1 MIPSPGDR
9 RSKGMNML
17 KQALLGLAMASALST
32 AAHAETINILM
43 EGVPDTEYVKTL
55 LPQFTKETGIE
66 VNLEVVNYAEM
77 HTKLVPQLLA
87 AEGSYSAIVVD
98 FYWVGEF
105 TKAGWLAPL
114 DERIKADGFDTS
126 VYVPKMMDLVGQV
139 DGVTYMLPFYNYAMG
154 LLYRTD
160 LLADEKNKADFLA
173 ATGMELA
180 PPKTWGE
187 YLEQVKFF
195 TKDGMHG
202 VVNQGL
208 RPDPIAMEW
217 SNYLFANGGEYH
229 DADWHATLNNAAG
242 IAALDQYTTN
252 VNKYGPLGSAS
263 FSFDEAFNVMAQGGA
278 YSYITYNF
286 FRAAI
291 DDPAKSAVAGK
302 VEIMPVPGQTPGV
315 GASLNGAW
323 GWAIPKS
330 SPNPDAAWTFLKW
343 VESHDIAKQR
353 ALQGGSPTRI
363 DVFDAAEV
371 NAKYPYTAAMKEMLL
386 TSHNFPVFTYTP
398 QLVEVLGRELSL
410 AVAGEKPAAE
420 ALAAV
425 ETEMNELAKKD
436 GKLK

>member
-1 MIPSPGDR
+1 MIRQLMLGTMLAGVLASP
-9 RSKGMNML
+9 
-17 KQALLGLAMASALST
+17 
-32 AAHAETINILM
+32 AAAETVSILM

-55 LPQFTKETGIE
+55 LPEFKAKTGID

-77 HTKLVPQLLA
+77 HTKLVPQLVA
-87 AEGSYSAIVVD
+87 PKGSYSAIVVD

-114 DERIKADGFDTS
+114 DDRIAADKMDTS
-126 VYVPKMMDLVGQV
+126 VYIPKLMDLVGKV
-139 DGVTYMLPFYNYAMG
+139 NGVTYMLPFYNYAMG
-154 LLYRTD
+154 LLYRKD
-160 LLADEKNKADFLA
+160 LLENDKNKADFKALN
-173 ATGMELA
+173 GFDLA
-180 PPKTWGE
+180 PPKTWDE
-187 YLEQVKFF
+187 YLKQVAFF
-195 TKDGMHG
+195 TKDDMHG

-217 SNYLFANGGEYH
+217 SNYLFANGEEYH
-229 DADWHATLNNAAG
+229 DDDWRPTFNNEKGA
-242 IAALDQYTTN
+242 AALDQYATN
-252 VNKYGPLGSAS
+252 VNKYGPVGSAS
-263 FSFDEAFNVMAQGGA
+263 FSFDEAFNVMAQGKA

-286 FRAAI
+286 FRASI
-291 DDPAKSAVAGK
+291 DDPSKSSVVGK
-302 VEIMPVPGQTPGV
+302 VEIMPVPGPTPGS

-343 VESHDIAKQR
+343 VESRDTAKKR
-353 ALQGGSPTRI
+353 ALQGGSPTRT
-363 DVFDAAEV
+363 DVFDDAEV
-371 NAKYPYTAAMKEMLL
+371 NSKYPYAQALKQMLL

-410 AVAGEKPAAE
+410 AVAGEKKSPD

-425 ETEMNELAKKD
+425 QTEFIELAKKD

>member
-1 MIPSPGDR
+1 M
-9 RSKGMNML
+9 KKLLML
-17 KQALLGLAMASALST
+17 GSAIALVAGPV
-32 AAHAETINILM
+32 HAETINILM
-43 EGVPDTEYVKTL
+43 ESVPDTRFVQEVV
-55 LPQFTKETGIE
+55 PQFTEQTGIE
-66 VNLEVVNYAEM
+66 VDIEVVNYAEM
-77 HTKLVPQLLA
+77 HTKLVPQLVA
-87 AEGSYSAIVVD
+87 PTGSYDLIVVD

-105 TKAGWLAPL
+105 TKAGWLQPL
-114 DERIKADGFDTS
+114 DERIEQDGFDTS
-126 VYVPKMMDLVGQV
+126 VYFDSLMNLVGQV

-160 LLADEKNKADFLA
+160 LLEDEANKAAYLE

-187 YLEQVKFF
+187 YLEQVRFF
-195 TKDGMHG
+195 TRDGMHG

-229 DADWHATLNNAAG
+229 DADWNATLNTPAG
-242 IAALDQYTTN
+242 VAALDQYKTN
-252 VNKYGPLGSAS
+252 VNEYGPLGAAS

-291 DDPAKSAVAGK
+291 DDPSQSTVAGK
-302 VEIMPVPGQTPGV
+302 VEIMPVPGQEPGV

-330 SPNPDAAWTFLKW
+330 SPNPEAAWTFLKW
-343 VESHDIAKQR
+343 VESKKIAKER
-353 ALQGGSPTRI
+353 ALQGGSPTRV
-363 DVFDAAEV
+363 DVFDDPDV
-371 NAKYPYTAAMKEMLL
+371 NAKYPYTSAMKDMLL

-410 AVAGEKPAAE
+410 AVADEATAAD
-420 ALAAV
+420 ALATV
-425 ETEMNELAKKD
+425 ETEMNELARKD

>member
-1 MIPSPGDR
+1 
-9 RSKGMNML
+9 ML
-17 KQALLGLAMASALST
+17 KRSLLSLALATGLSAT
-32 AAHAETINILM
+32 AHAETLNILM
-43 EGVPDTEYVKTL
+43 EGVPDTEYVKSL
-55 LPQFTKETGIE
+55 VPEFTKETGID

-87 AEGSYSAIVVD
+87 PKGSYSAIVVD

-105 TKAGWLAPL
+105 TKAGWLQPL
-114 DERIKADGFDTS
+114 DEMIAADNFDTS
-126 VYVPKMMDLVGQV
+126 VYVPKLMDLVGQV

-160 LLADEKNKADFLA
+160 LLEDEKNKADFKA
-173 ATGMELA
+173 ATGMDLGA
-180 PPKTWGE
+180 PQTWDE
-187 YLEQVKFF
+187 YLKQVEFF
-195 TKDGMHG
+195 TKDGMQG

-229 DADWHATLNNAAG
+229 DDNWNATLNNAAG
-242 IAALDQYTTN
+242 IAAVEQYKTN
-252 VNKYGPLGSAS
+252 VDKYGPLGSAS

-286 FRAAI
+286 FRAGI
-291 DDPAKSAVAGK
+291 DDPSQSTVVGK

-343 VESHDIAKQR
+343 VESKEIAKKR
-353 ALQGGSPTRI
+353 ALQGGSPTRT
-363 DVFDAAEV
+363 DVFDDPDL
-371 NAKYPYTAAMKEMLL
+371 NAKYPYTGAMKDMLL

-410 AVAGEKPAAE
+410 AVAGEKQPAE
-420 ALAAV
+420 ALATV

-436 GKLK
+436 GKQK

>member
-1 MIPSPGDR
+1 MIRQLMLGTMLAGVLASP
-9 RSKGMNML
+9 
-17 KQALLGLAMASALST
+17 
-32 AAHAETINILM
+32 AAAETVSILM

-55 LPQFTKETGIE
+55 LPEFKAKTGID

-77 HTKLVPQLLA
+77 HTKLVPQLVA
-87 AEGSYSAIVVD
+87 PKGSYSAIVVD

-114 DERIKADGFDTS
+114 DDRIAADKIDTS
-126 VYVPKMMDLVGQV
+126 VYIPKLLDLVGKV
-139 DGVTYMLPFYNYAMG
+139 NGVTYMLPFYNYAMG
-154 LLYRTD
+154 LLYRKD
-160 LLADEKNKADFLA
+160 LLENDKNKADFKALN
-173 ATGMELA
+173 GFDLA
-180 PPKTWGE
+180 PPKTWDE
-187 YLEQVKFF
+187 YLKQVAFF
-195 TKDGMHG
+195 TKDDMHG

-217 SNYLFANGGEYH
+217 SNYLFANGEEYH
-229 DADWHATLNNAAG
+229 DDDWRPTFNNEKGA
-242 IAALDQYTTN
+242 AALDQYATN
-252 VNKYGPLGSAS
+252 VNKYGPVGSAS
-263 FSFDEAFNVMAQGGA
+263 FSFDEAFNVMAQGKA

-286 FRAAI
+286 FRASI
-291 DDPAKSAVAGK
+291 DDPSKSSVVGK
-302 VEIMPVPGQTPGV
+302 VEIMPVPGPTPGS

-343 VESHDIAKQR
+343 VESRDTAKKR
-353 ALQGGSPTRI
+353 ALQGGSPTRT
-363 DVFDAAEV
+363 DVFDDAEV
-371 NAKYPYTAAMKEMLL
+371 NSKYPYAQALKQMLL

-410 AVAGEKPAAE
+410 AVAGEKKSPD

-425 ETEMNELAKKD
+425 QTEFIELAKKD